1 MDCLIR
7 AENLCKSYGS
17 LRVLHHIDFE
27 LLPSEFVAITG
38 ASGSGKSTLLHL
50 LGGLDQPDSGQ
61 LFVAGEPYPTSGR
74 ALDQFRNQQLGL
86 VFQFHHLMP
95 ELNALENIMLPASIA
110 GRPSNEVSAFARE
123 LADRLGIF
131 HRLTHRPDELS
142 GGEQQRVAIARA
154 LINRPKLLLADEPS
168 GNLDRA
174 RSEELYE
181 LLADA
186 RKAWNVA
193 VVVVTHSE
201 WLAGKADRRLHLQ
214 DGAWA

>member
-1 MDCLIR
+1 
-7 AENLCKSYGS
+7 
-17 LRVLHHIDFE
+17 VLHHIDFE

>member
-1 MDCLIR
+1 MECLIR

-110 GRPSNEVSAFARE
+110 GRPSNEVGAFARE
-123 LADRLGIF
+123 LADRLDIS
-131 HRLTHRPDELS
+131 HRLSHRPDELS

-181 LLADA
+181 LLSDA

-201 WLAGKADRRLHLQ
+201 WLAAKADRRLHLQ

>member
-1 MDCLIR
+1 MECLIR

-110 GRPSNEVSAFARE
+110 GRSGNEVDAFARE
-123 LADRLGIF
+123 LADRLDISN
-131 HRLTHRPDELS
+131 RLTHRPDELS

-201 WLAGKADRRLHLQ
+201 WLAAKADRRLHLQ

>member
-27 LLPSEFVAITG
+27 LIPSEFVAITG

>member
-110 GRPSNEVSAFARE
+110 GRPSNEVGAFARE
-123 LADRLGIF
+123 LADRLDIS
-131 HRLTHRPDELS
+131 HRLSHRPDELS

-181 LLADA
+181 LLSDA

-193 VVVVTHSE
+193 VVVVTQ
-201 WLAGKADRRLHLQ
+201 L
-214 DGAWA
+214 

>member
-174 RSEELYE
+174 RSEDLYE
-181 LLADA
+181 RLADA

>member
-1 MDCLIR
+1 MDSLIR

-61 LFVAGEPYPTSGR
+61 LFVEGAPYPTGGR
-74 ALDQFRNQQLGL
+74 ALDLFRNQQLGL

-110 GRPSNEVSAFARE
+110 GRPSNETAAFARE
-123 LADRLGIF
+123 LAERLDIA

-168 GNLDRA
+168 GNLDRT

-201 WLAGKADRRLHLQ
+201 WLAEKADRRLHLQ